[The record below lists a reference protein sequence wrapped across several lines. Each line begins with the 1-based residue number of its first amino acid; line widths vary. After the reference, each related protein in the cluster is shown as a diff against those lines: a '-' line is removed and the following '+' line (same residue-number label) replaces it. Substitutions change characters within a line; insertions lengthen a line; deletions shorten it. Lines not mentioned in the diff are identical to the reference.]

1 MRKSIRNFFI
11 SNKKIF
17 YVYLF
22 FLFPLLVFLAVP
34 VIFRLALLVNFG
46 NSLSF
51 YDFLFVFFQGSFI
64 DFIAVSVVIL
74 PFMLP
79 FLFNYKEKKYVVL
92 ISLAEGILFSAW
104 LFFFRADYIFYTVFA
119 RHLGQEIFS
128 AFENSHFLISYAFSS
143 DKMFSFFAVFAGIAV
158 FILSFYYLGQ
168 KQGLNIKLNESL
180 RSDKKLCCVP
190 IQAWLSK
197 IYPVLFAWLACIA
210 FFCSLQDYFFNPPS
224 SFNSVYG
231 LYYISENPV
240 FNIAWALKKN
250 YFRRKLSSDIYSKK
264 AIGNISEICS
274 ENEDC
279 PDSRNMF
286 LRKRKKFSLQNK
298 KSGIEK
304 PDFIIFFLE
313 SFNPEPLLKNAA
325 FLPEL
330 KRIKK
335 NSLFFSSFFSSGT
348 RSRIALNSLL
358 FSVPP
363 VQGISQSGKIYGKN
377 VFFPFAHYF
386 RNMSY
391 KTVYA
396 QAGHFKDGIYS
407 AQFSGFDETYH
418 WKDMF
423 GSGKETSDKASEEE
437 GMSFFFEK
445 IQNASRTGHFL
456 GIYYTAVPHYPYMH
470 NIPGHEPVSEKMSDE
485 QRYAVMAEYVD
496 SCIKTFMEKAE
507 KESWFGN
514 TYFIFMPD
522 HRGHLVSDLDRT
534 KHGIRDDF
542 LSFLMIY
549 SPKNIKA
556 GIDNSL
562 SGQEDILPTLL
573 DIAGYDGYYLSA
585 GGSLLDKSLVRE
597 KHVVYGEDGR
607 IFIFRRQG
615 EYSLF
620 RGKHYADYR
629 AERDYS
635 AAIVFEEAL
644 YSALYDSWRI
654 PDSSFIVR
662 R

>member
-1 MRKSIRNFFI
+1 MRKSIENFFI
-11 SNKKIF
+11 SHKKIF

-22 FLFPLLVFLAVP
+22 FLIPFLVFLAVP
-34 VIFRLALLVNFG
+34 VIFRLALIIHFG
-46 NSLSF
+46 KGLPFS
-51 YDFLFVFFQGSFI
+51 DFLFVFFQGSFI

-74 PFMLP
+74 PFLLP
-79 FLFNYKEKKYVVL
+79 FLFNCKEKKYAVL
-92 ISLAEGILFSAW
+92 ISFAEGILFSAW
-104 LFFFRADYIFYTVFA
+104 LFLFRADYIFYTVFA

-128 AFENSHFLISYAFSS
+128 AFENSHFLISYAFLSY
-143 DKMFSFFAVFAGIAV
+143 KMFSFFAVFAGISV
-158 FILSFYYLGQ
+158 FILSFYCLWQ
-168 KQGLNIKLNESL
+168 KQGFIKLNETI
-180 RSDKKLCCVP
+180 RPDRNRRCVP
-190 IQAWLSK
+190 IQARVSK
-197 IYPVLFAWLACIA
+197 IYPFLFAWLACIA

-224 SFNSVYG
+224 GFNSAYS

-250 YFRRKLSSDIYSKK
+250 YFRRKLSSDIYSEKN
-264 AIGNISEICS
+264 IGNISEICS
-274 ENEDC
+274 ENEYC
-279 PDSRNMF
+279 PDSRNIF

-298 KSGIEK
+298 KSGIKK
-304 PDFIIFFLE
+304 PNFIIFFLE
-313 SFNPEPLLKNAA
+313 SFNPEPLLNNAA

-335 NSLFFSSFFSSGT
+335 NSLYFPSFFSSGT

-363 VQGISQSGKIYGKN
+363 VQGIPQSGKIYGKN

-396 QAGHFKDGIYS
+396 QAGRFKDGIYS
-407 AQFSGFDETYH
+407 AQFSGFEETYH

-423 GSGKETSDKASEEE
+423 DSEKGISDKASEEE
-437 GMSFFFEK
+437 GMSFFLEK
-445 IQNASRTGHFL
+445 IQNASSAGPFL

-522 HRGHLVSDLDRT
+522 HRGHLASDLDRA

-597 KHVVYGEDGR
+597 KHIVYGEDGR

-615 EYSLF
+615 EFALF
-620 RGKHYADYR
+620 RGKHYADSG
-629 AERDYS
+629 AERDY
-635 AAIVFEEAL
+635 AAALAFEESL
-644 YSALYDSWRI
+644 YSALYDSWGI
-654 PDSSFIVR
+654 PAIK
-662 R
+662 